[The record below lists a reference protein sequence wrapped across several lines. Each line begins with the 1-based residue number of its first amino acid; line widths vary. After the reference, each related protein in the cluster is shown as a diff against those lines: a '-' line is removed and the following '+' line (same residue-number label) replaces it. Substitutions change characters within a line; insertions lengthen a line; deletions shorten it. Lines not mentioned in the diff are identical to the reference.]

1 MRLETLPSDRMDQM
15 FTALADSNRR
25 AVIDHLSAGP
35 ASMSDLAQRLGIAR
49 PSALKHLA
57 VLESGGLIRSEK
69 VGRVR
74 TYSMAPNAF
83 RGLEA
88 WVSERKA
95 RWNQQFDRLE
105 QFLDGDS

>member
-1 MRLETLPSDRMDQM
+1 MRIETPPSDRMDRM
-15 FTALADSNRR
+15 FIALADGNRR

-35 ASMSDLAQRLGIAR
+35 ASMSTLADRLGIAL

-57 VLESGGLIRSEK
+57 VLENGGLIRSEK
-69 VGRVR
+69 VGRTR

-83 RGLEA
+83 SGLEA
-88 WVSERKA
+88 WVTERKA